1 MDTIFRLKVDARGQ
15 ILTHS
20 LSSPTPTFSDHDHN
34 KGGAYSGMLPL
45 KRTSEAVPRL
55 QAECARPF
63 LLGVSGTTANPMNPE
78 SCGFASSDNSASS
91 SIPFSQMNRFRSL
104 HSLDWNF
111 MSKPPIGCWTKEW
124 KVLPRN
130 RGQPPRLIGPILGS
144 LVCLGMRSARQG
156 VWASFF
162 PLGHDFQGNRART
175 RSRTRDWTELD
186 PQKDQKTLKIGIHSQ
201 VGTKQP
207 AWWLHASLD
216 CGKRICA

>member
-1 MDTIFRLKVDARGQ
+1 MEWKSTHRPPRDFTAPTDVTVYTMDTIFRLKVDARGQ

-20 LSSPTPTFSDHDHN
+20 LSSPTPTFSDHGHN
-34 KGGAYSGMLPL
+34 KGGVYSGMLPL

-55 QAECARPF
+55 QAGCARPF
-63 LLGVSGTTANPMNPE
+63 LLGVSGATANPMNPE

-130 RGQPPRLIGPILGS
+130 RGQQPRLIGPF
-144 LVCLGMRSARQG
+144 SALWCAWECDR
-156 VWASFF
+156 
-162 PLGHDFQGNRART
+162 RARASGPLSFHLDMI
-175 RSRTRDWTELD
+175 SRATARALALALVTGPNW
-186 PQKDQKTLKIGIHSQ
+186 TLKK
-201 VGTKQP
+201 TKRP
-207 AWWLHASLD
+207 L
-216 CGKRICA
+216 R